1 MRTAEEENNLL
12 GVGLCSDCVHAHRI
26 SSDKGSTFLQCRLS
40 FTDPRFKKYPQLPV
54 LSCSGYKKH
63 SDSANR

>member
-1 MRTAEEENNLL
+1 MHSVEEENNLSGL
-12 GVGLCSDCVHAHRI
+12 GLCSDCVHAHRI

-40 FTDPRFKKYPQLPV
+40 FTDSRFVKYPRLPV

-63 SDSANR
+63 SDLENR